1 MYKRKLA
8 KQHGNLSFPWCV
20 LAALYAGCFCEG
32 MFLLVCVVVFTTM
45 EAFYGCWTVI
55 AVVWLLLLLTH
66 GNKENKK
73 HCLPLPFL
81 TFSFPLLPPSLGFF
95 NITNLYRIIPVPC
108 TSFSSSAS
116 MFSSHEHMKSLFC
129 WPAYYKWQPIDEH
142 ILLHFEGHKFLNTF
156 NSYNLFQNQVNVSL
170 IKDECFLDFSLVL
183 LFVFFQTADVQMSV
197 LPCARLVESITA
209 F

>member
-20 LAALYAGCFCEG
+20 LAALYAGCLCEG

-55 AVVWLLLLLTH
+55 AVLWLLLLLTH

-81 TFSFPLLPPSLGFF
+81 TFSSPLLPPSLGFF

-108 TSFSSSAS
+108 TSLSSSA
-116 MFSSHEHMKSLFC
+116 FVARTCE
-129 WPAYYKWQPIDEH
+129 I
-142 ILLHFEGHKFLNTF
+142 I
-156 NSYNLFQNQVNVSL
+156 
-170 IKDECFLDFSLVL
+170 VL
-183 LFVFFQTADVQMSV
+183 LGSLLKVMAYWRACTFTFWRTQVAEYLWF
-197 LPCARLVESITA
+197 L
-209 F
+209 

>member
-20 LAALYAGCFCEG
+20 LAALYAGCLCEG

-55 AVVWLLLLLTH
+55 AVLWLLLLLTH

-81 TFSFPLLPPSLGFF
+81 TFSSPLLPPSLGFF

-108 TSFSSSAS
+108 THLIICLCCKNMWNHCFAG
-116 MFSSHEHMKSLFC
+116 
-129 WPAYYKWQPIDEH
+129 QPIKGDGLLTSLYFY
-142 ILLHFEGHKFLNTF
+142 ILKDT
-156 NSYNLFQNQVNVSL
+156 SCWIPL
-170 IKDECFLDFSLVL
+170 IPIICFK
-183 LFVFFQTADVQMSV
+183 TK
-197 LPCARLVESITA
+197 
-209 F
+209 

>member
-8 KQHGNLSFPWCV
+8 KQHGNLSV
-20 LAALYAGCFCEG
+20 LAALCAGCFCEG
-32 MFLLVCVVVFTTM
+32 MFLLVCVVMFTTM

-81 TFSFPLLPPSLGFF
+81 TFSSPLLPSSLGFF
-95 NITNLYRIIPVPC
+95 NIINLYRIISVPC

-116 MFSSHEHMKSLFC
+116 MFSYAFIARTYE
-129 WPAYYKWQPIDEH
+129 I
-142 ILLHFEGHKFLNTF
+142 I
-156 NSYNLFQNQVNVSL
+156 
-170 IKDECFLDFSLVL
+170 VL
-183 LFVFFQTADVQMSV
+183 LGSLLKVTA
-197 LPCARLVESITA
+197 C
-209 F
+209 

>member
-20 LAALYAGCFCEG
+20 LAALCAGCFCEG
-32 MFLLVCVVVFTTM
+32 MFLLVCVVMFTTM

-81 TFSFPLLPPSLGFF
+81 TFSSPLLPSSLGFF
-95 NITNLYRIIPVPC
+95 NIINLYRIISVPC

-116 MFSSHEHMKSLFC
+116 MFSYAFIARTYE
-129 WPAYYKWQPIDEH
+129 I
-142 ILLHFEGHKFLNTF
+142 I
-156 NSYNLFQNQVNVSL
+156 
-170 IKDECFLDFSLVL
+170 VL
-183 LFVFFQTADVQMSV
+183 LGSLLKVTACWRAYTFTFWRTQVAEY
-197 LPCARLVESITA
+197 L
-209 F
+209 